1 MKFVFNMISCFSTTK
16 ETLIKKKMVLQKK
29 ETLHRKSW
37 LNRPGVL
44 KTSPQGER
52 SRLRRY
58 IRGTNVPIGYVLMNA
73 TEIK

>member
-1 MKFVFNMISCFSTTK
+1 
-16 ETLIKKKMVLQKK
+16 MVLQKK